1 MERVL
6 YQLRCFPLQVKE
18 HLTKNGLNNGC
29 LLSHVTGSSEIGSFR
44 AINSTKQQCSQESG
58 LPICPLGKPQHSG
71 FVFEPQWLQDGY
83 QCSWHHILIQQHQ
96 RKGKFL
102 FLSERKN
109 VSKTPHPST
118 LPLSLTG
125 QTWVSHCL
133 LPPPLWNNYH
143 DGENQSWPGGGAHLP
158 WPHCGKTRGQSEG
171 SVFMEGEWPLGRH
184 TTMSL

>member
-44 AINSTKQQCSQESG
+44 AINSTQQQCSQESG

-71 FVFEPQWLQDGY
+71 FCLWATVIARWLPVLLASHPHTTASKEGEISLFITEEKCFQNSSPQQ
-83 QCSWHHILIQQHQ
+83 
-96 RKGKFL
+96 
-102 FLSERKN
+102 
-109 VSKTPHPST
+109 
-118 LPLSLTG
+118 LPLGLTG
-125 QTWVSHCL
+125 QTWVSHCR

-158 WPHCGKTRGQSEG
+158 WAHCGKTPGQSEG
-171 SVFMEGEWPLGRH
+171 SVFMEGEMALR
-184 TTMSL
+184 